1 MEDYY
6 DDTNVKA
13 IYDSMMNRIVNAKQE
28 KEMKKAQSSFK
39 SWLKWYLGTQKVFVD
54 LPFINFK

>member
-13 IYDSMMNRIVNAKQE
+13 IYDSMMNRSNKHKEE
-28 KEMKKAQSSFK
+28 KELKKVQSSFK

-54 LPFINFK
+54 LPFIDFK